1 MAYPPRNFSWV
12 IEKKLA
18 GSAFPMLS
26 NFEWL
31 HNNGIRAIVNLTEEP
46 HSDEII
52 EKFQFKYLHLP
63 IPDFGVP
70 TIDEAVTYVHFV
82 DEMINKGLPVLTHCI
97 AGCGRTGMMLAIYF
111 VHLGYSA
118 EDAISTIKELRPC
131 SIENWVQEDFIYE
144 FAVAYR
150 KNR

>member
-70 TIDEAVTYVHFV
+70 HNRRSCYI
-82 DEMINKGLPVLTHCI
+82 
-97 AGCGRTGMMLAIYF
+97 
-111 VHLGYSA
+111 
-118 EDAISTIKELRPC
+118 C
-131 SIENWVQEDFIYE
+131 SLC
-144 FAVAYR
+144 
-150 KNR
+150 